1 MKDTSIQLKT
11 IQLTPKDFDRAVDLL
26 VEAFYDNP
34 AHVYIYM
41 SSNESSRFKAIRWGF
56 KRNLNLQASVGSSFA
71 LVESDK
77 PPGEREIKQ
86 MAFWHPPNS
95 DSISIMS
102 MIQQGLLTMPF
113 RFGWGTFKRVL
124 EVTEEFDA
132 IKDRATAK
140 NPVWYLN
147 NMVVAKELRGTGIG
161 SKVLKNQFESEIDP
175 SGFPAILMTQREANV
190 RFYQRLGFEVVDE
203 SIVGSGEY
211 AFTNW
216 CMVRPSQS

>member
-1 MKDTSIQLKT
+1 MKDTNPELNT
-11 IQLTPKDFDRAVDLL
+11 VQLTPKDFDCAADLL

-41 SSNESSRFKAIRWGF
+41 SPNESSRLKVIRWSF
-56 KRNLNLQASVGSSFA
+56 RRNLNLQASVGSSFA

-77 PPGEREIKQ
+77 PSGEREIKQ

-95 DSISIMS
+95 DSISILS
-102 MIQQGLLTMPF
+102 MVKEGLLTMPF
-113 RFGWGTFKRVL
+113 RFGWGIFKRVI

-132 IKDRATAK
+132 IKDRVLDRQ
-140 NPVWYLN
+140 PVWYLN

-161 SKVLKNQFESEIDP
+161 TKVLTKQLESVVEP

-190 RFYQRLGFEVVDE
+190 IFYRRLGFEVIDE
-203 SIVGSGEY
+203 STVGSGEY
-211 AFTNW
+211 KFTNW
-216 CMVRPSQS
+216 CMVRSS

>member
-1 MKDTSIQLKT
+1 MENINRGLNTV
-11 IQLTPKDFDRAVDLL
+11 QLTPKDFDRAADLL

-34 AHVYIYM
+34 AHVYINM
-41 SSNESSRFKAIRWGF
+41 SPDESSRLKATQWALR
-56 KRNLNLQASVGSSFA
+56 RNLDLQAATGSSFA

-95 DSISIMS
+95 DSIGILS
-102 MIQQGLLTMPF
+102 MIKEGLLTMPF
-113 RFGWGTFKRVL
+113 RFGWGTFKRVI
-124 EVTEEFDA
+124 EVTGEFDA
-132 IKDRATAK
+132 IKDRVTA

-147 NMVVAKELRGTGIG
+147 NMVVAKELRGHGIG
-161 SKVLKNQFESEIDP
+161 SKVLRNQLESVVDP

-190 RFYQRLGFEVVDE
+190 RFYRRLGFKVVDE

-216 CMVRPSQS
+216 CLLRPDS

>member
-1 MKDTSIQLKT
+1 MKDTNLEFKTVQLM
-11 IQLTPKDFDRAVDLL
+11 LTDFDRATDLL
-26 VEAFYDNP
+26 IEAFYDNP

-41 SSNESSRFKAIRWGF
+41 SSDESNRLKAIDWAFR
-56 KRNLNLQASVGSSFA
+56 RNLNLQAAVGESFA

-102 MIQQGLLTMPF
+102 MVKEGLLTMPF
-113 RFGWGTFKRVL
+113 RFGWRIFKRVL

-132 IKDRATAK
+132 IKDRVTAK
-140 NPVWYLN
+140 NPMWHLN

-161 SKVLKNQFESEIDP
+161 SKVLKNQFESAINP

-190 RFYQRLGFEVVDE
+190 TFYRRLGFEVVEE
-203 SIVGSGEY
+203 STVGSGEY

-216 CMVRPSQS
+216 CMVRPCA